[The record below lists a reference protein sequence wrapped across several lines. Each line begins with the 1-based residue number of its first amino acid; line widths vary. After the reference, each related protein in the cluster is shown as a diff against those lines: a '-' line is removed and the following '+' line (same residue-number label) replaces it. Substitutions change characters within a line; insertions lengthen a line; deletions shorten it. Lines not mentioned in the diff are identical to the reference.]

1 MSKADDN
8 ISKKVCDVAGNGSLN
23 EIMVNSKFLP
33 IVPKSL
39 LVQAAEKMI
48 DNIKWCTKISTSKA
62 YVEWRNG
69 IVKRLATDVTLAFFN
84 SMGQEIRDNKSYLN
98 KWLQQIDYSP
108 WIGVIESIKLA
119 GFNFSSKEL
128 CERYLQVM
136 FDAKWFPYATWIA
149 DYKMLFDMMEI
160 LKTSRVSKN
169 RIKRIDRLIFTYYD
183 RNELDNFKR
192 RWRQNVVCPPYMKR
206 ILIQSV
212 QAYYRKEYALTVC
225 ALASLWEG
233 IIADKVHDQDFKVN
247 CRTKNNLLQLI
258 KNNDFDKIFS
268 DFCETFIYYNCSS
281 PEEVKKDVP
290 GRHAIAH
297 GWYRTYPTR
306 KTALTAILF
315 TDFLIDLKPIPQ

>member
-108 WIGVIESIKLA
+108 WISVIESIKLA

-136 FDAKWFPYATWIA
+136 FDAKCFHTQLGLQI
-149 DYKMLFDMMEI
+149 
-160 LKTSRVSKN
+160 
-169 RIKRIDRLIFTYYD
+169 IK
-183 RNELDNFKR
+183 
-192 RWRQNVVCPPYMKR
+192 C
-206 ILIQSV
+206 S
-212 QAYYRKEYALTVC
+212 LT
-225 ALASLWEG
+225 
-233 IIADKVHDQDFKVN
+233 
-247 CRTKNNLLQLI
+247 
-258 KNNDFDKIFS
+258 
-268 DFCETFIYYNCSS
+268 
-281 PEEVKKDVP
+281 
-290 GRHAIAH
+290 
-297 GWYRTYPTR
+297 
-306 KTALTAILF
+306 
-315 TDFLIDLKPIPQ
+315 